1 MQLTSAQSSL
11 IVVAIYVGFGL
22 LELIRTRLFA
32 KSEQSRHDG
41 IIEIVSTFTL
51 LIATQPAILLI
62 VGAQLLI
69 QRTRLG
75 KAMRA
80 TFQDSDT
87 ASLIGINI
95 NSIYLATFA
104 LGSGLAAAAGALLGR
119 TIDTRGDRTLGTLG
133 GAAVGALAGRE
144 IERSGKRRCR

>member
-11 IVVAIYVGFGL
+11 IVVAIYVGFCL

-62 VGAQLLI
+62 VGA
-69 QRTRLG
+69 LG
-75 KAMRA
+75 HAW
-80 TFQDSDT
+80 FPQ
-87 ASLIGINI
+87 
-95 NSIYLATFA
+95 YE
-104 LGSGLAAAAGALLGR
+104 
-119 TIDTRGDRTLGTLG
+119 
-133 GAAVGALAGRE
+133 GALAHAPWYAALALFLVFEDMMNIG
-144 IERSGKRRCR
+144 GTARRTAPLGSTTCTARTIMPAI

>member
-62 VGAQLLI
+62 VGA
-69 QRTRLG
+69 LG
-75 KAMRA
+75 HAW
-80 TFQDSDT
+80 FPQ
-87 ASLIGINI
+87 
-95 NSIYLATFA
+95 YE
-104 LGSGLAAAAGALLGR
+104 
-119 TIDTRGDRTLGTLG
+119 
-133 GAAVGALAGRE
+133 GALAHAP
-144 IERSGKRRCR
+144 